1 MSSPT
6 LSVPAS
12 IKFEEAIN
20 LTQIFLTK
28 LKNDELA
35 GDKILEFVSQL
46 VQTPNGARGFFVTYL
61 TAPEPICDD
70 PHPEIINALQIY
82 PEVAAEL
89 LVKNLAMSTAQQLY
103 HQRRN
108 DREMAASSAMVA
120 TRTTKIIQ
128 ELNLPQIQVM
138 CRELVAS
145 DLNGVGSYAEFLNR
159 WGYDEEQKKAID
171 RVLTTLVVSG

>member
-6 LSVPAS
+6 LSVPAN
-12 IKFEEAIN
+12 IKFDAAIN

-28 LKNDELA
+28 LKSDELT

-61 TAPEPICDD
+61 TAPDPICDE
-70 PHPEIINALQIY
+70 PHPEIITALQNH

-103 HQRRN
+103 HQRRT

-120 TRTTKIIQ
+120 ARTTKIMQ
-128 ELNLPQIQVM
+128 QLDLPQIQVM
-138 CRELVAS
+138 CQELVAS
-145 DLNGVGSYAEFLNR
+145 DLTGTGVYTEFLTR
-159 WGYDEEQKKAID
+159 WGYDEEQKNSID
-171 RVLTTLVVSG
+171 RVLTTLFIND

>member
-1 MSSPT
+1 MPSST
-6 LSVPAS
+6 LSVPAN
-12 IKFEEAIN
+12 IKFDEAIA
-20 LTQIFLTK
+20 LTQTFVTK
-28 LKNDELA
+28 LKNNDLTA
-35 GDKILEFVSQL
+35 DKIIEFVSQL

-61 TAPEPICDD
+61 TAPEPICDN
-70 PHPEIINALQIY
+70 PHPEIITALQNH

-108 DREMAASSAMVA
+108 DREMAASSAIVA
-120 TRTTKIIQ
+120 ARTTTIIQ
-128 ELNLPQIQVM
+128 QLKLPQIQEM

-145 DLNGVGSYAEFLNR
+145 DLTGIGAYSEFLVR

>member
-12 IKFEEAIN
+12 IKFDEAIN
-20 LTQIFLTK
+20 LTQTFIAK
-28 LKNDELA
+28 LKNNELTA
-35 GDKILEFVSQL
+35 DKILEFVSEL

-61 TAPEPICDD
+61 TAPDPICDD
-70 PHPEIINALQIY
+70 PHPEIITALQTH
-82 PEVAAEL
+82 PEIVAEL

-103 HQRRN
+103 HQRRT

-128 ELNLPQIQVM
+128 ELDLPQIQVM

-145 DLNGVGSYAEFLNR
+145 DLNGAGAYAEFLTR

-171 RVLTTLVVSG
+171 RVLIALVDSE

>member
-6 LSVPAS
+6 LSVPTS

-28 LKNDELA
+28 LKSDELTQRQ
-35 GDKILEFVSQL
+35 ILEFVSEL

-61 TAPEPICDD
+61 TAPDPICDD
-70 PHPEIINALQIY
+70 PHPEIITALQTH

-89 LVKNLAMSTAQQLY
+89 LVKNLVMSTAQQLY
-103 HQRRN
+103 HQRRT
-108 DREMAASSAMVA
+108 DREMAASSAIVA

-128 ELNLPQIQVM
+128 QLDLPQIQEM

-145 DLNGVGSYAEFLNR
+145 DLNGTGAYAEFLTR

-171 RVLTTLVVSG
+171 RVLTALVDSE

>member
-6 LSVPAS
+6 LSVPAN
-12 IKFEEAIN
+12 IKFDEAIN
-20 LTQIFLTK
+20 LTQTFLSK
-28 LKNDELA
+28 LKSDEIT
-35 GDKILEFVSQL
+35 GDKILEFVSEL

-61 TAPEPICDD
+61 TAPDPICDE
-70 PHPEIINALQIY
+70 PHPEVINALQTH

-108 DREMAASSAMVA
+108 DREMAASSATVA

-128 ELNLPQIQVM
+128 QLDLPQIQVM
-138 CRELVAS
+138 CRELVES
-145 DLNGVGSYAEFLNR
+145 DLTGVGVYTEFLTR

-171 RVLTTLVVSG
+171 RVLLDLVVSG

>member
-12 IKFEEAIN
+12 IKFDEAIN
-20 LTQIFLTK
+20 LTQTFITK
-28 LKNDELA
+28 LKNNELTA
-35 GDKILEFVSQL
+35 DKILEFVSEL

-82 PEVAAEL
+82 PEVSAEL

-108 DREMAASSAMVA
+108 DRDMAASSAMVA
-120 TRTTKIIQ
+120 TRTSRIIQ
-128 ELNLPQIQVM
+128 KLDLPQIQVM

-145 DLNGVGSYAEFLNR
+145 DLNGAGAYTEFLTR
-159 WGYDEEQKKAID
+159 WGYDQEQKKAID
-171 RVLTTLVVSG
+171 RVLIALVDSE